1 MNLNLKDIQLQ
12 APLQAN
18 IFSDIAARAAEDISQ
33 NKEQNKA
40 SQIRKY
46 YDELLLWHNKIQQ
59 EQGDEARQKKYHDAA
74 PFIQMLKANVAYAR
88 GRNSGG
94 KPLLDDNFVAIFNR
108 LIDQISDPATLKNAK
123 LFFEAML
130 GYRKAYE
137 TKNS

>member
-1 MNLNLKDIQLQ
+1 MNVNLKDIQLQ

-40 SQIRKY
+40 SQIRKF
-46 YDELLLWHNKIQQ
+46 YDELAMWDEKIHRAADRKA
-59 EQGDEARQKKYHDAA
+59 EYDKSA
-74 PFIQMLKANVAYAR
+74 PFIQMLKAKVAYAR
-88 GRNSGG
+88 GRKSGG
-94 KPLLDDNFVAIFNR
+94 KTLLDDNFVAIFNR

>member
-1 MNLNLKDIQLQ
+1 MNLNDIKLQ
-12 APLQAN
+12 TPLAPA
-18 IFSDIAARAAEDISQ
+18 IFSDIAKSAAEDISQ

-74 PFIQMLKANVAYAR
+74 PFIQMLKAKVAYAR
-88 GRNSGG
+88 GRKSGG
-94 KPLLDDNFVAIFNR
+94 KTLLDDNFVAIFNH
-108 LIDQISDPATLKNAK
+108 LIDQISDPQSLRHAK

-130 GYRKAYE
+130 GYRKASE
-137 TKNS
+137 TK

>member
-1 MNLNLKDIQLQ
+1 MNLNDIKLQ
-12 APLQAN
+12 TPLAPA
-18 IFSDIAARAAEDISQ
+18 IFSDIAKSAAEDISQ

-74 PFIQMLKANVAYAR
+74 PFIQMLKAKVAYAR
-88 GRNSGG
+88 GRKSGG
-94 KPLLDDNFVAIFNR
+94 KTLLDDNFVAIFNH

-130 GYRKAYE
+130 GYRKA
-137 TKNS
+137 SDPQHS

>member
-1 MNLNLKDIQLQ
+1 MNVNLKDIQLQ

-74 PFIQMLKANVAYAR
+74 PFIQMLKAKVAYAR
-88 GRNSGG
+88 GRKSGG
-94 KPLLDDNFVAIFNR
+94 KTLLDDNFVAIFNR
-108 LIDQISDPATLKNAK
+108 LIDQISDPAPLKNAK

>member
-1 MNLNLKDIQLQ
+1 MNVNLKDIQLQ

-74 PFIQMLKANVAYAR
+74 PFIQMLKAKVAYAR
-88 GRNSGG
+88 GRKSGG
-94 KPLLDDNFVAIFNR
+94 KTLLDDNFVAIFNH

>member
-1 MNLNLKDIQLQ
+1 MNVNLNDIQLQ

-74 PFIQMLKANVAYAR
+74 PFIQMLKAKVAYAR
-88 GRNSGG
+88 GRKSGG
-94 KPLLDDNFVAIFNR
+94 KTLLDDNFVAIFNH
-108 LIDQISDPATLKNAK
+108 LIDQISDPQTLRNAK

-137 TKNS
+137 TK

>member
-1 MNLNLKDIQLQ
+1 MNVNLKDIQLQ

-74 PFIQMLKANVAYAR
+74 PFIQMLKAKDAYAR
-88 GRNSGG
+88 GRKSGV
-94 KPLLDDNFVAIFNR
+94 KTLLDDNFVAIFNR
-108 LIDQISDPATLKNAK
+108 LIDQISDPTTLKNAK

>member
-1 MNLNLKDIQLQ
+1 MNVNLKDIQLQ

-74 PFIQMLKANVAYAR
+74 PFIQMLKAKVAYAR
-88 GRNSGG
+88 GRKSGG
-94 KPLLDDNFVAIFNR
+94 NTLLDDNFVAIFNR

-137 TKNS
+137 TK

>member
-1 MNLNLKDIQLQ
+1 MNVNLKDIQLQ

-74 PFIQMLKANVAYAR
+74 PFIQMLKAKVAYAR
-88 GRNSGG
+88 GRKSGG
-94 KPLLDDNFVAIFNR
+94 KTLLDDNFAAIFNP

>member
-1 MNLNLKDIQLQ
+1 MNVNLKDIQLQ

-74 PFIQMLKANVAYAR
+74 PFIQMLKAKVAYAR
-88 GRNSGG
+88 GRKSGG
-94 KPLLDDNFVAIFNR
+94 KTLLDEHFVAIFNR
-108 LIDQISDPATLKNAK
+108 LIDQIDSPQTLRHAK

-130 GYRKAYE
+130 GYRKASE
-137 TKNS
+137 TK

>member
-1 MNLNLKDIQLQ
+1 MNVNLKDIQLQ

-74 PFIQMLKANVAYAR
+74 PFIQMLKAKVAYAR
-88 GRNSGG
+88 GRKSGG
-94 KPLLDDNFVAIFNR
+94 KTLLDDNFVAIFTR
-108 LIDQISDPATLKNAK
+108 LIDQIRDPATLKNAK

>member
-1 MNLNLKDIQLQ
+1 MNVNLKDIQLQ

-59 EQGDEARQKKYHDAA
+59 EQGDEARQKKYHDTA
-74 PFIQMLKANVAYAR
+74 PFIQMLKAKVAYAR
-88 GRNSGG
+88 GRKSGG
-94 KPLLDDNFVAIFNR
+94 KTLLDDNFVAIFNR